1 MTWGCSLT
9 GADFRGVASRNG
21 AELLDTASQCE
32 VLNFHTNVKTVR
44 LWCEVWNMQGSSGT
58 WRYSV
63 YNSASAD
70 GGPRSLFRGVGGS
83 PQFFSL
89 IGILIFLWVR
99 SPCKISKPYDK
110 PFWEKRKGRERRKK
124 TALTVVTKPS
134 AHRRSEQFLNRKSHI
149 YLLALSIFLVYMTV
163 PALFHTHYVHVKS
176 SCSQS
181 LATTTYYQQA
191 SSCSLIDFSST
202 YCTLAAT
209 TPILASSPFKAI

>member
-1 MTWGCSLT
+1 MEYNRPAPVPGSYIPFSPLFSQNRVIW
-9 GADFRGVASRNG
+9 RGR
-21 AELLDTASQCE
+21 
-32 VLNFHTNVKTVR
+32 
-44 LWCEVWNMQGSSGT
+44 
-58 WRYSV
+58 
-63 YNSASAD
+63 
-70 GGPRSLFRGVGGS
+70 GGPRN
-83 PQFFSL
+83 FFPN
-89 IGILIFLWVR
+89 GILIFLWVR